1 MQQDECSECACD
13 KTREKEKKE
22 YRRVFICWYEPPPC
36 QKYWFLCVCVCMCKG
51 NEHMWVR
58 DNWEKWLHIWIYI
71 EKKLV
76 LKTEYWICIYPR
88 KIHLFNYE
96 LVCMCA
102 LQTDRGIYCV
112 CIKCVCVLMIYLP
125 WSGLC
130 FQFGGCQ
137 SSGWWSVRAGS
148 LMHVERAG
156 SIGARQCLCHQTHTQ
171 THTQR
176 NVTHKYALN
185 PTHCQGTA
193 HAHGGAH
200 TRMTPSPRFMYFICV
215 WSKKASEMTGNY
227 YLANLPR
234 NRIKQQRRPSES
246 WIQTVRSGS
255 VYLLNHHEEPH

>member
-1 MQQDECSECACD
+1 MNPLPAKSIDFFMCVHV
-13 KTREKEKKE
+13 RE
-22 YRRVFICWYEPPPC
+22 
-36 QKYWFLCVCVCMCKG
+36 
-51 NEHMWVR
+51 WVR
-58 DNWEKWLHIWIYI
+58 ETIEKNDSIHIWIYI
-71 EKKLV
+71 GKKIGV
-76 LKTEYWICIYPR
+76 KKRSSTDFVYPR

-112 CIKCVCVLMIYLP
+112 CIKCVCVCVLMIYLP

-156 SIGARQCLCHQTHTQ
+156 SIGARQCLCHQTRTQ
-171 THTQR
+171 THTRR

-193 HAHGGAH
+193 RALGGAH
-200 TRMTPSPRFMYFICV
+200 TRMTPSPLFHVFHTCLKRESV
-215 WSKKASEMTGNY
+215 
-227 YLANLPR
+227 R
-234 NRIKQQRRPSES
+234 NDWELLSGKPS
-246 WIQTVRSGS
+246 TK
-255 VYLLNHHEEPH
+255 